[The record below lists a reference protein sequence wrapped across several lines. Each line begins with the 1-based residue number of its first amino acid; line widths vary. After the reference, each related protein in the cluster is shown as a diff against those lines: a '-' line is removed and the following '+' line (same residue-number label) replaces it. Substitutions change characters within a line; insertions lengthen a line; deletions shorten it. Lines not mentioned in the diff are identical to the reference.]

1 VYLVSHLQ
9 SSSLTSPNKLDAIV
23 GIMLRHLLTILASLS
38 VCTAANL
45 TSQIELI
52 RNPPHHAN
60 YSPPYTPSPSYDP
73 ARLLIIGDVHG
84 MLNQLE
90 ALLDKADYSSS
101 RGDRVIFVGD
111 LVNKGPK
118 SSGVVQYAMDINA
131 TSVRGNHEDKVLR
144 VWAGAEEARI
154 KAEAEGK
161 DGKEAYEAFKK
172 NLGSG
177 KQKALEVAESLTP
190 EQRAWLST
198 LPVALRLGDL
208 PGLGDVAVVHGG
220 MVPGI
225 SLDEQEPWA
234 MYNIRALIDFD
245 DDDDE
250 VVQSDEFKAT
260 IEERLADMA
269 PGMEPSQQQL
279 NNAKQRAID
288 LYRKVGHIPTS
299 EFEDGNWWVE
309 MWNQQQEEKVESDR
323 MTVVYGHDSKRK
335 IQMKGYSIGLDSG
348 CVNGK
353 KMTAL
358 VLQPKNGGGALRAMT
373 LEHHLVSV
381 SCPDKK

>member
-1 VYLVSHLQ
+1 MCFLFSTISKL
-9 SSSLTSPNKLDAIV
+9 PNQNSTTK
-23 GIMLRHLLTILASLS
+23 MLRHLLTILMSLS

-60 YSPPYTPSPSYDP
+60 YSPPNTPSPSDDP

-84 MLNQLE
+84 MLDHLK
-90 ALLDKADYSSS
+90 ALLSKADYSSS

-154 KAEAEGK
+154 KAETEGK
-161 DGKEAYEAFKK
+161 DGGEAYAAFKK
-172 NLGSG
+172 DLGAG
-177 KQKALEVAESLTP
+177 KQKALDVAESLTP
-190 EQRAWLST
+190 EQRAWLSA

-225 SLDEQEPWA
+225 SLDEQESWA

-245 DDDDE
+245 GDGDE
-250 VVQSDEFKAT
+250 TTQSDEFQAT
-260 IEERLADMA
+260 IEERLADSA
-269 PGMEPSQQQL
+269 PGSQPSQQAL
-279 NNAKQRAID
+279 ENAKQKAIE
-288 LYRKVGHIPTS
+288 LYRKVGYIPTS
-299 EFEDGNWWVE
+299 EFEDGKWWVE
-309 MWNQQQEEKVESDR
+309 IWNQQQEEKAKSER
-323 MTVVYGHDSKRK
+323 MTVVYGHDSKRR

-358 VLQPKNGGGALRAMT
+358 VLQPGSGGEGLDSMT
-373 LEHHLVSV
+373 LGHRLVSV

>member
-1 VYLVSHLQ
+1 VYLVLHLYSHIRA
-9 SSSLTSPNKLDAIV
+9 SSSKVDAIV
-23 GIMLRHLLTILASLS
+23 GIMLRHLLTIFGSLS

-60 YSPPYTPSPSYDP
+60 YSPPYSPSPSDDP

-90 ALLDKADYSSS
+90 ALLDKADYSSA

-154 KAEAEGK
+154 QAKSEGK
-161 DGKEAYEAFKK
+161 DGEEAYEAFRK

-177 KQKALEVAESLTP
+177 KQKALETAESLTP

-198 LPVALRLGDL
+198 LPIALRLGDL

-245 DDDDE
+245 GDDDDE

-269 PGMEPSQQQL
+269 PGVEPSQQQL

-288 LYRKVGHIPTS
+288 LYRKVGYIPTS
-299 EFEDGNWWVE
+299 EFEDGQWWVE
-309 MWNQQQEEKVESDR
+309 IWN
-323 MTVVYGHDSKRK
+323 
-335 IQMKGYSIGLDSG
+335 
-348 CVNGK
+348 
-353 KMTAL
+353 
-358 VLQPKNGGGALRAMT
+358 
-373 LEHHLVSV
+373 
-381 SCPDKK
+381 

>member
-1 VYLVSHLQ
+1 
-9 SSSLTSPNKLDAIV
+9 
-23 GIMLRHLLTILASLS
+23 MLRHLLTLLTSLS

-45 TSQIELI
+45 TSQIKLI

-60 YSPPYTPSPSYDP
+60 YSPPYTPTPSGNP

-84 MLNQLE
+84 MLDQLE
-90 ALLDKADYSSS
+90 ALLSEAEYSSS
-101 RGDRVIFVGD
+101 RSDRVIFVGD
-111 LVNKGPK
+111 LINKGPK

-144 VWAGAEEARI
+144 VWAGAEEARMQ
-154 KAEAEGK
+154 AEDKGK
-161 DGKEAYEAFKK
+161 DGVKAYKAFKDG
-172 NLGSG
+172 LGAG
-177 KQKALEVAESLTP
+177 KEKAVETAESLTP
-190 EQRAWLST
+190 EQRTWLSA

-245 DDDDE
+245 DED
-250 VVQSDEFKAT
+250 VTQSDEFQAT
-260 IEERLADMA
+260 IEERLVDMA
-269 PGMEPSQQQL
+269 PGNKPSQQAL
-279 NNAKQRAID
+279 ESAKQRVIE

-299 EFEDGNWWVE
+299 EFDDGKWWVE
-309 MWNQQQEEKVESDR
+309 VWNQQQEEKAKSER

-358 VLQPKNGGGALRAMT
+358 VLQPKNARAGLGAMT

-381 SCPDKK
+381 PYPNKK

>member
-1 VYLVSHLQ
+1 
-9 SSSLTSPNKLDAIV
+9 
-23 GIMLRHLLTILASLS
+23 MLCHLLTILASLS
-38 VCTAANL
+38 ACTATNL

-52 RNPPHHAN
+52 RDPPHHAN
-60 YSPPYTPSPSYDP
+60 YSPPYTLTPSDDP

-84 MLNQLE
+84 MLDQLE
-90 ALLDKADYSSS
+90 ALLEKADYSSS

-111 LVNKGPK
+111 LINKGPK

-131 TSVRGNHEDKVLR
+131 VSARGNHEDKVLR

-154 KAEAEGK
+154 RAEAEGK
-161 DGKEAYEAFKK
+161 DGDQAYAAFRDA
-172 NLGSG
+172 LGSG
-177 KQKALEVAESLTP
+177 KQKALETAESLTP
-190 EQRAWLST
+190 EQRAWLSA

-225 SLDEQEPWA
+225 SVDEQEPWA
-234 MYNIRALIDFD
+234 LYNIRALIDFD
-245 DDDDE
+245 ADNE
-250 VVQSDEFKAT
+250 ATWSEQLQAT

-269 PGMEPSQQQL
+269 PGGKPSQQQL
-279 NNAKQRAID
+279 ENAKQSAID

-299 EFEDGNWWVE
+299 EFEDGKWWVDV
-309 MWNQQQEEKVESDR
+309 WNKQQEEKVEDER

-335 IQMKGYSIGLDSG
+335 IQIKGYSIGLDSG

-358 VLQPKNGGGALRAMT
+358 VLQPKSGGEGLNTMT
-373 LEHHLVSV
+373 LGHHLVSV